1 MEGLTMRWILWWV
14 MVATVAVVA
23 ALVLGSHDSNVTVY
37 WHPWRLDMSLNFVLF
52 MLLLLFALLYVALR
66 TLSLLREL
74 PKQAHRWRSQQSERA
89 VFMAVLDAVAYQ
101 LSGRF
106 VRAQS
111 SAKQALKVLKDRAD
125 EPMPHQPKLELLA
138 HLLAAESANAL
149 GNADQRDAMMQ
160 AIEDGEASDGTQAA
174 REGAYVRAASWALDA
189 KDADRARHWLT
200 RLPQGAQRRIQAV
213 RLRLKLAQLDR
224 NSHQALDMV
233 RLLVKHKALSN
244 FAASTLARSLSLEVL
259 QHVHDTAQLQDAW
272 QRLDSADREEPALVL
287 AFLQRWQELRPEGD
301 TVSPKPLHDLIQKAI
316 KALWSA
322 YPHLSDGRRQKA
334 LMLLDAEFGQHPGLW
349 ISAVE
354 QALLNKPSDAGLQF
368 LAGQVFLHQQ
378 LWGKAQAQ
386 LHAASKSLQDPEL
399 LRRTW
404 RGLAL
409 LAEQRGDEAAAA
421 QAWKKAA
428 NS

>member
-1 MEGLTMRWILWWV
+1 MRWILWWV

-23 ALVLGSHDSNVTVY
+23 AMLLGSHDSNVTVY

-89 VFMAVLDAVAYQ
+89 AFIAVLDAVAYQ

-111 SAKQALKVLKDRAD
+111 SATQALKILKDRVD
-125 EPMPHQPKLELLA
+125 EPMPHQAKLELLA
-138 HLLAAESANAL
+138 QLLAAESANAL
-149 GNADQRDAMMQ
+149 GNADRREVMLQ
-160 AIEDGEASDGTQAA
+160 AIDDGESSDGTQAA

-189 KDADRARHWLT
+189 KDADRARHWLA

-272 QRLDSADREEPALVL
+272 QRLDAADREQPALVL
-287 AFLQRWQELRPEGD
+287 AFLQRWQDIRPEDD
-301 TVSPKPLHDLIQKAI
+301 TAIPKSLHDLVHKAI

-322 YPHLSDGRRQKA
+322 YPQLSDSRRQKA
-334 LMLLDAEFGQHPGLW
+334 LLLLDDEFGQHPVLW
-349 ISAVE
+349 LSAAE
-354 QALLNKPSDAGLQF
+354 QALQNKPNDAGLQF
-368 LAGQVFLHQQ
+368 LAGRVFLHQQ

-386 LHAASKSLQDPEL
+386 LHAASKSLQDAEL

-404 RGLAL
+404 RGLAE

-428 NS
+428 NC

>member
-1 MEGLTMRWILWWV
+1 MRWILWWV
-14 MVATVAVVA
+14 MVATVAVA
-23 ALVLGSHDSNVTVY
+23 AAMVLGSHNSNVTVY

-52 MLLLLFALLYVALR
+52 MLLLLFVLLYVALK
-66 TLSLLREL
+66 TLSLLRDL

-89 VFMAVLDAVAYQ
+89 AFMAVLDAVAYQ

-111 SAKQALKVLKDRAD
+111 SATQALKILKDRAD
-125 EPMPHQPKLELLA
+125 EPMPQQPKLAVLA
-138 HLLAAESANAL
+138 QLLAAESANAL
-149 GNADQRDAMMQ
+149 GNADQRESMLQ
-160 AIEDGEASDGTQAA
+160 AIDEGEASDGTQAA

-189 KDADRARHWLT
+189 KDADRARHWLA

-224 NSHQALDMV
+224 NSQQALDMV

-259 QHVHDTAQLQDAW
+259 QHVHDTEQLQEAW
-272 QRLDSADREEPALVL
+272 QRLDTADREQPALLL
-287 AFLQRWQELRPEGD
+287 AFLQRWQALRPDDD
-301 TVSPKPLHDLIQKAI
+301 TAVAQPLQDMIQKAI
-316 KALWSA
+316 QSLWAA
-322 YPHLSDGRRQKA
+322 YPQLLDARRQKA
-334 LMLLDAEFGQHPGLW
+334 LLLLDDEFSQHPVLW
-349 ISAVE
+349 LRAAE
-354 QALLNKPSDAGLQF
+354 QALQNKPNDAGLQF
-368 LAGQVFLHQQ
+368 LAGRLFLHQQ

-404 RGLAL
+404 RGLAI
-409 LAEQRGDEAAAA
+409 LAEQRADEAAAA
-421 QAWKKAA
+421 HAWKKAA
-428 NS
+428 NC

>member
-1 MEGLTMRWILWWV
+1 M
-14 MVATVAVVA
+14 
-23 ALVLGSHDSNVTVY
+23 VLGSHNSNVTVY

-52 MLLLLFALLYVALR
+52 MLLLLFVLLYVALR
-66 TLSLLREL
+66 TLSLLRDL

-89 VFMAVLDAVAYQ
+89 AFMAVLDAVAYQ

-111 SAKQALKVLKDRAD
+111 SATQALKILKDRAD
-125 EPMPHQPKLELLA
+125 EPMPQQPKLAVLA
-138 HLLAAESANAL
+138 QLLAAESANAL
-149 GNADQRDAMMQ
+149 GNADQRESMLQ
-160 AIEDGEASDGTQAA
+160 AIDEGEASDGTQAA

-189 KDADRARHWLT
+189 KDAERARHWLA

-224 NSHQALDMV
+224 NSQQALDMV

-259 QHVHDTAQLQDAW
+259 QHVHDTEQLQEAW
-272 QRLDSADREEPALVL
+272 KRLDTADREQPALVL
-287 AFLQRWQELRPEGD
+287 AFLQRWQALRPDDD
-301 TVSPKPLHDLIQKAI
+301 TAVAQPLQDLIQKAI
-316 KALWSA
+316 QSLWAA
-322 YPHLSDGRRQKA
+322 YPQLLDARRQKA
-334 LMLLDAEFGQHPGLW
+334 LLLLDDEFSQHPVLW
-349 ISAVE
+349 LRAAE
-354 QALLNKPSDAGLQF
+354 QALQNKPNDAGLQF
-368 LAGQVFLHQQ
+368 LAGRLFLHQQ

-404 RGLAL
+404 RGLAI
-409 LAEQRGDEAAAA
+409 LAEQRADEAAAA
-421 QAWKKAA
+421 HAWKKAA
-428 NS
+428 NC